1 MDWIA
6 MDADGG
12 ILVMWNRR
20 VVERLEDM
28 VGSYSDFIRWKGVK
42 DGFVWA
48 CLGCIDR
55 TMIAREVCFGMS

>member
-42 DGFVWA
+42 DGFCGLV
-48 CLGCIDR
+48 
-55 TMIAREVCFGMS
+55 